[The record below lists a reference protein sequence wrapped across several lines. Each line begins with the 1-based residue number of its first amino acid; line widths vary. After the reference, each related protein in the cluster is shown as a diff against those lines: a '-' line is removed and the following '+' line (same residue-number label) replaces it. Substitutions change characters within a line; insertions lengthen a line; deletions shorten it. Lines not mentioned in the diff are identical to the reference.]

1 MASSSTLPKASHAD
15 GSRRQIDDAVAAIGT
30 VLRGADEAA
39 RLILATICA
48 RGHVLLEDVPGVG
61 KTTLARTVARVLGCS
76 FGRIQF
82 TSDMLPSD
90 VLGVQILDPATGALE
105 FRRGPIFAQLILAD
119 EINRASPKTQSA
131 MLEAMA
137 DRQVSVDDTTHDL
150 DAPFTVLATQ
160 NPVEHHGAYPLPES
174 QLDRF
179 MVCLSLGYPAASEER
194 ALLFNPR
201 GPELALDA
209 LSPVLNGESVLG
221 IQAEVDRVRVAEP
234 VADYLLQIVAGTRN
248 HPDVLLGVSP
258 RGSLAFVSLARAWAF
273 LAGRDFV
280 IPDDIKAL
288 VRPVMSHRLTVG
300 GSSSMSGARTTAEA
314 ILDEIVG
321 QIPVPR

>member
-119 EINRASPKTQSA
+119 EINRAS
-131 MLEAMA
+131 
-137 DRQVSVDDTTHDL
+137 
-150 DAPFTVLATQ
+150 
-160 NPVEHHGAYPLPES
+160 
-174 QLDRF
+174 
-179 MVCLSLGYPAASEER
+179 
-194 ALLFNPR
+194 
-201 GPELALDA
+201 
-209 LSPVLNGESVLG
+209 
-221 IQAEVDRVRVAEP
+221 
-234 VADYLLQIVAGTRN
+234 
-248 HPDVLLGVSP
+248 
-258 RGSLAFVSLARAWAF
+258 
-273 LAGRDFV
+273 
-280 IPDDIKAL
+280 
-288 VRPVMSHRLTVG
+288 
-300 GSSSMSGARTTAEA
+300 
-314 ILDEIVG
+314 
-321 QIPVPR
+321 

>member
-1 MASSSTLPKASHAD
+1 MASSSPLPKTLDSTRARELLTESVK
-15 GSRRQIDDAVAAIGT
+15 SIGT
-30 VLRGADEAA
+30 VLRGADDASK
-39 RLILATICA
+39 LILACVIS

-90 VLGVQILDPATGALE
+90 VLGVQILDPNSGQLS
-105 FRRGPIFAQLILAD
+105 FRRGPIFSQVILAD

-137 DRQVSVDDTTHDL
+137 DRQVSIDDRTHEL
-150 DAPFTVLATQ
+150 DSPFIVLATQ

-179 MVCLSLGYPAASEER
+179 MICLSLGYPPAEDEL
-194 ALLFNPR
+194 ALLANPR
-201 GPELALDA
+201 GPEATLDA
-209 LSPVLNGESVLG
+209 LAPVFSVQEVHATQLL
-221 IQAEVDRVRVAEP
+221 VDRVRLAEP
-234 VADYLLQIVAGTRN
+234 VAQYLLTVVAGTRT

-258 RGSLAFVSLARAWAF
+258 RGSLAFAGLARAWAF
-273 LAGRDFV
+273 LNGRDFV
-280 IPDDIKAL
+280 TPDDIKAL
-288 VRPVMSHRLTVG
+288 VRPAMAHRLTVG
-300 GSSSMSGARTTAEA
+300 GASSMSGARTTAEA
-314 ILDEIVG
+314 ILDEILG
-321 QIPVPR
+321 QVPVPR